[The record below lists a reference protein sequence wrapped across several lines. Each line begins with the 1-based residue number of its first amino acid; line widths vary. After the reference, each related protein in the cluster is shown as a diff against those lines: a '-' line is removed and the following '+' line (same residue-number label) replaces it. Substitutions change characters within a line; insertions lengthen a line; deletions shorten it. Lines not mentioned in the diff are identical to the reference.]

1 MNEIYQVL
9 ISTTDSRY
17 NVQDDFM
24 FQMISSYTTSQMK
37 YAYQMMSTNNYYPAY
52 AVFLVIGV

>member
-1 MNEIYQVL
+1 MNVIYQVL
-9 ISTTDSRY
+9 ISTTNSRY
-17 NVQDDFM
+17 SIEDDFM

-37 YAYQMMSTNNYYPAY
+37 YGYQKMSVNKAGPAY

>member
-1 MNEIYQVL
+1 MNDIYQVL

-37 YAYQMMSTNNYYPAY
+37 YAYQMMSTNNYYPGY
-52 AVFLVIGV
+52 AVFLVIGI